1 METSLMQHLRPDWV
15 LPLEEAGA
23 GREHKFKMQALREGW
38 VWTQRD
44 WLQATD
50 DTGIGDPQY
59 STAAKGQ
66 RCLEDVASKIA
77 SFLLELA
84 AADLNDLY
92 EA

>member
-1 METSLMQHLRPDWV
+1 
-15 LPLEEAGA
+15 
-23 GREHKFKMQALREGW
+23 MQALREGW